1 MKKFITAMITA
12 SVLFFLG
19 YLTSFSPVAFYVL
32 CLFTAGVTVYNA
44 PFYISNK
51 KLKLE
56 NEFLLREL
64 QLTKGRKSRFSPE
77 HLKTLKES
85 YLMEVT
91 KWNNATNQSPSFVQT
106 AV

>member
-1 MKKFITAMITA
+1 MRKFITAMITA

-19 YLTSFSPVAFYVL
+19 YLTGFSPVAFYVL
-32 CLFTAGVTVYNA
+32 CLFTAGVTIYNA

-64 QLTKGRKSRFSPE
+64 KLSKSRFNPE

-85 YLMEVT
+85 YLQEV
-91 KWNNATNQSPSFVQT
+91 KA
-106 AV
+106 

>member
-1 MKKFITAMITA
+1 MITA

-19 YLTSFSPVAFYVL
+19 YLTGFSPVAFYVL
-32 CLFTAGVTVYNA
+32 CLFTAGVTIYNA

-56 NEFLLREL
+56 NDFLLREL

-77 HLKTLKES
+77 HLMALKES
-85 YLMEVT
+85 YLQEGQE
-91 KWNNATNQSPSFVQT
+91 WNSATNQSPSFAQT